1 MSSRPPHLLAP
12 DIFIPAPGPDSRYRP
27 MLHGAATNR
36 LTQISSRRHIPL
48 VDPITGLAT
57 IVSRGLTVSIENY
70 QKLGGVGLKVSTHK
84 LLDLCSMALAAQN
97 DYRGSSD
104 EPNPVVVITLDE
116 YMSHFGIPLTKPSR
130 DRARARIKEDLE
142 VLYNISIAWRETR
155 DGQETNYKTRVI
167 AARGIQNNQI
177 IVEFTQ
183 SMARYLTHAY
193 LMSYPKALLKIDER
207 VSSAYYLGKKLAFHH
222 GLLANRRRGTH
233 NVISV
238 KKLLEG
244 TPDIPD
250 HQEVAKSDRHFER
263 RIMGAFEKAMNSL
276 CEVISFWNYC
286 QKGGQDLTDE
296 QNDNFNYLLFMECSI
311 KFQLCAAYENS
322 AETD

>member
-1 MSSRPPHLLAP
+1 MTSSPSRLLAP
-12 DIFIPAPGPDSRYRP
+12 DIFIPAPTPDSRYRP

-36 LTQISSRRHIPL
+36 LTQISSRRHVPL

-70 QKLGGVGLKVSTHK
+70 QKLGGAGLKVSTHK
-84 LLDLCSMALAAQN
+84 LLDLCAMALAAQN
-97 DYRGSSD
+97 DYRGSG
-104 EPNPVVVITLDE
+104 EPNPMVIIALDE
-116 YMSHFGIPLTKPSR
+116 YMRHFGIPLTKPSR
-130 DRARARIKEDLE
+130 DRARTRVKEDLDI
-142 VLYNISIAWRETR
+142 LYNISIAWRETVGGR
-155 DGQETNYKTRVI
+155 ETDYKTRLI

-177 IVEFTQ
+177 IIEFTQ
-183 SMARYLTHAY
+183 SMVRYLTHAY

-207 VSSAYYLGKKLAFHH
+207 VSSAYYLGKKLAFHN
-222 GLLANRRRGTH
+222 GLVANRRRGTH

-244 TPDIPD
+244 APDIPG
-250 HQEVAKSDRHFER
+250 HQEVARSDRHFER

-276 CEVISFWNYC
+276 GEVVGSWSYC
-286 QKGGQDLTDE
+286 RKGGHELTEEQQDG
-296 QNDNFNYLLFMECSI
+296 FNYAVFIECSI
-311 KFQLCAAYENS
+311 KFQLQPSYENR